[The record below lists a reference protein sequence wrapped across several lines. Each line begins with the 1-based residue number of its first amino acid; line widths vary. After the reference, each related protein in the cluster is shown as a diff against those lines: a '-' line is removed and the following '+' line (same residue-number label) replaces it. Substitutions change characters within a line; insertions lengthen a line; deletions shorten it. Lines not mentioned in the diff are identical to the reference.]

1 MGQADKKIYLFFG
14 KCIIY
19 VYCIYVHIYLGI
31 RKHRDKWLGDKSN
44 ISFVRLAAK
53 SLKVKKIQC
62 IFKLGVHILVKTF
75 KKTSII

>member
-1 MGQADKKIYLFFG
+1 MSRYSSSGM
-14 KCIIY
+14 
-19 VYCIYVHIYLGI
+19 YVHIYLGI

-44 ISFVRLAAK
+44 IRFVRLAAK